1 MVLPQ
6 PREII
11 LMHGWRAIIASQ
23 GVHLSISKPAEL
35 SRCDGVSI
43 TQQPNLRNGRQ
54 FFHFLLQRKEKGQ
67 AKRHTLPTFWLALPV
82 LSKGAPSGINRW
94 IRRKT

>member
-1 MVLPQ
+1 MNRYNVKGRVRDERGGRPTLLLPAVLPAERVGMVLPQ

-35 SRCDGVSI
+35 
-43 TQQPNLRNGRQ
+43 
-54 FFHFLLQRKEKGQ
+54 
-67 AKRHTLPTFWLALPV
+67 
-82 LSKGAPSGINRW
+82 
-94 IRRKT
+94 IR

>member
-11 LMHGWRAIIASQ
+11 LMHGWRAIIDSQ

-35 SRCDGVSI
+35 
-43 TQQPNLRNGRQ
+43 
-54 FFHFLLQRKEKGQ
+54 
-67 AKRHTLPTFWLALPV
+67 
-82 LSKGAPSGINRW
+82 
-94 IRRKT
+94 IR